1 MAEQKTDGID
11 ANRITVGL
19 QRVYLKDSSFEAPN
33 SPAIFTGEWQPTV
46 QLSINTAANDLGNG
60 AVEAVLSVT
69 VEAKQGDK
77 TAFLIEVQQ
86 AGLFILQG
94 LEPNDLQR
102 AVMIFCPQ
110 QLYPYAREVVADLSG
125 KGGFPALQLQPVNF
139 EAIAAEAARRQQA
152 EQEGQAPGAEA
163 DGQAPEAAQ

>member
-11 ANRITVGL
+11 PNQITVAL

-33 SPAIFTGEWQPTV
+33 SPAIFQGDWRPTV
-46 QLSINTAANDLGNG
+46 QLNIGTSMNELGDAAY
-60 AVEAVLSVT
+60 ESVLSLT

-86 AGLFILQG
+86 AGVFVLQG
-94 LEPNDLQR
+94 LPPGDLQR
-102 AVMIFCPQ
+102 ALMTFCPQ
-110 QLYPYAREVVADLSG
+110 QLYPYAREVVSDLSS

-139 EAIAAEAARRQQA
+139 DAVAAEAIRRQQA
-152 EQEGQAPGAEA
+152 EQAGQDAAAGP
-163 DGQAPEAAQ
+163 APESMQ

>member
-11 ANRITVGL
+11 PNQITVAL

-33 SPAIFTGEWQPTV
+33 SPAIFQGDWRPTV
-46 QLSINTAANDLGNG
+46 QLNIGTSMNELGDAAY
-60 AVEAVLSVT
+60 ESVLSLT

-86 AGLFILQG
+86 AGVFVLQG
-94 LEPNDLQR
+94 LPPGDLQR
-102 AVMIFCPQ
+102 ALMTFCPQ
-110 QLYPYAREVVADLSG
+110 QLYPYAREVVSDLSS

-139 EAIAAEAARRQQA
+139 DAVAAEAIRRQQA
-152 EQEGQAPGAEA
+152 EQGEQGAA
-163 DGQAPEAAQ
+163 AGPAPESIQ

>member
-11 ANRITVGL
+11 PSQITVAL

-33 SPAIFTGEWQPTV
+33 SPAIFQGDWRPTV
-46 QLSINTAANDLGNG
+46 QLNIGTSMNELGDAAY
-60 AVEAVLSVT
+60 ESVLSLT

-86 AGLFILQG
+86 AGVFVLQG
-94 LEPNDLQR
+94 LPPGDLQR
-102 AVMIFCPQ
+102 ALMTFCPQ
-110 QLYPYAREVVADLSG
+110 QLYPYAREVVSDLSS

-139 EAIAAEAARRQQA
+139 DAVAAEAIRRQQG
-152 EQEGQAPGAEA
+152 EQGAA
-163 DGQAPEAAQ
+163 AGPAPESIQ